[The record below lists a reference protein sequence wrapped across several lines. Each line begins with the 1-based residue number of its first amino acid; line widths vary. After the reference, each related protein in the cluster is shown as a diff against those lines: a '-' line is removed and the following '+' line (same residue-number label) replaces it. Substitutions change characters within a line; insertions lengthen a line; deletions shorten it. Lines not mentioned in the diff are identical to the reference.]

1 MGRRGGG
8 PAHSHDGSAG
18 SPLVRFWGW
27 PLLTKRQRKLAWKI
41 HEELAGADQAVE
53 IV

>member
-1 MGRRGGG
+1 MTLDEILPETATFSFRSR
-8 PAHSHDGSAG
+8 PGSVPG
-18 SPLVRFWGW
+18 DLRISWR
-27 PLLTKRQRKLAWKI
+27 LARKI

>member
-1 MGRRGGG
+1 MG
-8 PAHSHDGSAG
+8 
-18 SPLVRFWGW
+18 
-27 PLLTKRQRKLAWKI
+27 PLLIVVAQPSGQVGGATAHLRFATPSASSLARKI

>member
-1 MGRRGGG
+1 MTYGWAKGSDRRWRKLR
-8 PAHSHDGSAG
+8 A
-18 SPLVRFWGW
+18 RK
-27 PLLTKRQRKLAWKI
+27 LTDEPRCELCLAWKI

>member
-1 MGRRGGG
+1 VIGSNILKDALSGMLVTRSFVYKRRIKV
-8 PAHSHDGSAG
+8 
-18 SPLVRFWGW
+18 SP
-27 PLLTKRQRKLAWKI
+27 TDLAWKI

>member
-1 MGRRGGG
+1 LRDHG
-8 PAHSHDGSAG
+8 PKSQYRKESFSEVNND
-18 SPLVRFWGW
+18 
-27 PLLTKRQRKLAWKI
+27 RQGALARII

>member
-1 MGRRGGG
+1 MFE
-8 PAHSHDGSAG
+8 A
-18 SPLVRFWGW
+18 
-27 PLLTKRQRKLAWKI
+27 LAWKI

>member
-1 MGRRGGG
+1 MRET
-8 PAHSHDGSAG
+8 AK
-18 SPLVRFWGW
+18 
-27 PLLTKRQRKLAWKI
+27 LLHLDSLEQVVTKGLAWKI